1 MLKRTPNA
9 LAAFALLLLA
19 CAAATAQTP
28 GTGDGSKP
36 KQAEGARTASA
47 SSASSPSKSGTEGVR
62 GVAASDAS
70 HYGAAASSA
79 APAAV
84 PAAPKIGEAA
94 PDFKLP
100 YATQE
105 AIHMKPEEQMSLSA
119 QRGKNVIL
127 AFYPA
132 DWSGGCTTEVC
143 TLRDTFAELSKL
155 NATVLAVSGDY
166 VFSHQEWAKHHN
178 LQFPLLSDHDHHVA
192 RMFDSYMEGVGFNKR
207 TVYLIDKEGVVR
219 YVNLAFKA
227 GDKKDYDALRAEL
240 EKLK

>member
-1 MLKRTPNA
+1 MSKTTLFKGNA
-9 LAAFALLLLA
+9 LQALAPAALFAAALVFA
-19 CAAATAQTP
+19 AAAPCAAQSAAGANAAP
-28 GTGDGSKP
+28 KADAKGD
-36 KQAEGARTASA
+36 
-47 SSASSPSKSGTEGVR
+47 
-62 GVAASDAS
+62 AA
-70 HYGAAASSA
+70 HYGASA
-79 APAAV
+79 A
-84 PAAPKIGEAA
+84 AAPKAAAPKVGEAA

-105 AIHMKPEEQMSLSA
+105 KIFMKPDEQMALSSLKG
-119 QRGKNVIL
+119 RNVVI

-155 NATVLAVSGDY
+155 NATVLGVSGDY
-166 VFSHQEWAKHHN
+166 VFSHHEWAKHHQ
-178 LQFPLLSDHDHHVA
+178 LQFPLLSDHDHRVA
-192 RMFDSYMEGVGFNKR
+192 RMYDSFIEQAGFNKR
-207 TVYLIDKEGVVR
+207 TVYLVDKEGVVR

>member
-1 MLKRTPNA
+1 MSKRTHSMGEVRKTRVLVPA
-9 LAAFALLLLA
+9 VVSVFAAAVVFVVA
-19 CAAATAQTP
+19 CAAQTQTATNVTASKTTAATA
-28 GTGDGSKP
+28 
-36 KQAEGARTASA
+36 
-47 SSASSPSKSGTEGVR
+47 
-62 GVAASDAS
+62 VA
-70 HYGAAASSA
+70 
-79 APAAV
+79 
-84 PAAPKIGEAA
+84 AAPKVGETA

-105 AIHMKPEEQMSLSA
+105 KLYMKPDEQMSLSSL
-119 QRGKNVIL
+119 RGKNVIL

-155 NATVLAVSGDY
+155 NAMVLGISGDY
-166 VFSHQEWAKHHN
+166 VFSHQEWAKFHK

-192 RMFDSYMEGVGFNKR
+192 KAYDSYMEQVGFNKR
-207 TVYLIDKEGVVR
+207 TVYLIDKDGVVR

-227 GDKKDYDALRAEL
+227 GDKKDYEALRAEL

>member
-1 MLKRTPNA
+1 MSQRTHTGGHIVKMKVFVTA
-9 LAAFALLLLA
+9 LASVCAATLVCAVA
-19 CAAATAQTP
+19 CAAQTQ
-28 GTGDGSKP
+28 S
-36 KQAEGARTASA
+36 AEGTKASE
-47 SSASSPSKSGTEGVR
+47 KK
-62 GVAASDAS
+62 AA
-70 HYGAAASSA
+70 AAASGEARPDGAKVAATSA
-79 APAAV
+79 ATA
-84 PAAPKIGEAA
+84 AAPKVGEAA

-105 AIHMKPEEQMSLSA
+105 KIYMKPDEQMALSSLK
-119 QRGKNVIL
+119 GKNVIL

-155 NATVLAVSGDY
+155 NAIVLGISGDY
-166 VFSHQEWAKHHN
+166 VFSHQEWAKHHQ
-178 LQFPLLSDHDHHVA
+178 LQFPLLSDHDHRVA
-192 RMFDSYMEGVGFNKR
+192 RLYDSYMEQAGFNKR
-207 TVYLIDKEGVVR
+207 TVYFVDKDGVVR

>member
-1 MLKRTPNA
+1 MSTRTVKAARMLSALA
-9 LAAFALLLLA
+9 LAALA
-19 CAAATAQTP
+19 GMAVYAQEAAKPTAE
-28 GTGDGSKP
+28 SKADAAHYGKP
-36 KQAEGARTASA
+36 STQTASA
-47 SSASSPSKSGTEGVR
+47 SVKVMA
-62 GVAASDAS
+62 
-70 HYGAAASSA
+70 
-79 APAAV
+79 
-84 PAAPKIGEAA
+84 AAPKVGQAA
-94 PDFKLP
+94 PDFHLP

-178 LQFPLLSDHDHHVA
+178 LQFPLLSDHDHAVA
-192 RMFDSYMEGVGFNKR
+192 RMYDSYMEGVGFNKR
-207 TVYLIDKEGVVR
+207 TVYLVDKDGVVR
-219 YVNLAFKA
+219 YVNLDFKA

>member
-1 MLKRTPNA
+1 MSKITSRPSGAENFAPNARARLVA
-9 LAAFALLLLA
+9 LAAAALLLALLA
-19 CAAATAQTP
+19 FAAAAQQ
-28 GTGDGSKP
+28 K
-36 KQAEGARTASA
+36 SA
-47 SSASSPSKSGTEGVR
+47 SNSNAKPDDS
-62 GVAASDAS
+62 S
-70 HYGAAASSA
+70 HYGAPSATPKTAVMTAGAA
-79 APAAV
+79 
-84 PAAPKIGEAA
+84 AAPKIGDAA

-105 AIHMKPEEQMSLSA
+105 GIFMKPEQQMALSG
-119 QRGKNVIL
+119 QRGHNVIL

-192 RMFDSYMEGVGFNKR
+192 KMYDSYMEGVGFNKR
-207 TVYLIDKEGVVR
+207 TVYLIDKDGVVR

>member
-1 MLKRTPNA
+1 MLKRTYKSSGQNSHLSFA
-9 LAAFALLLLA
+9 RLVATVAFIASAIALLLLA
-19 CAAATAQTP
+19 FAASAQQPSTSEKASSNAPKTLSAAATV
-28 GTGDGSKP
+28 K
-36 KQAEGARTASA
+36 
-47 SSASSPSKSGTEGVR
+47 V
-62 GVAASDAS
+62 VAA
-70 HYGAAASSA
+70 
-79 APAAV
+79 
-84 PAAPKIGEAA
+84 AAPKIGETA

-100 YATQE
+100 YATQDKLV
-105 AIHMKPEEQMSLSA
+105 MKPDEQMSLSS

-155 NATVLAVSGDY
+155 NATVLAISGDY

-178 LQFPLLSDHDHHVA
+178 LQFPLLSDHDHRVA
-192 RMFDSYMEGVGFNKR
+192 KMYDSFNADYGFNKR
-207 TVYLIDKEGVVR
+207 TVYLIDKDGVVR

-227 GDKKDYDALRAEL
+227 GDKKDYDTLRAEL

>member
-1 MLKRTPNA
+1 MSKRRSRPSGAGGFAPNTSARVAAAA
-9 LAAFALLLLA
+9 LTLVVLA
-19 CAAATAQTP
+19 CAASAQQKS
-28 GTGDGSKP
+28 G
-36 KQAEGARTASA
+36 ASA
-47 SSASSPSKSGTEGVR
+47 NAKPDDSA
-62 GVAASDAS
+62 
-70 HYGAAASSA
+70 HYGAAAA
-79 APAAV
+79 TPKPAAAT
-84 PAAPKIGEAA
+84 AAPKLGEAA

-105 AIHMKPEEQMSLSA
+105 KIFMKPEEQMSLSS
-119 QRGKNVIL
+119 QRGHNVIL

-143 TLRDTFAELSKL
+143 TLRDTFAELAKL
-155 NATVLAVSGDY
+155 NASVLAISGDY

-192 RMFDSYMEGVGFNKR
+192 KMFDSYMEGVGFNKR
-207 TVYLIDKEGVVR
+207 TVYLIDKDGVVR

-227 GDKKDYDALRAEL
+227 GDKKDYDTLRAEL